1 MLRNIG
7 CILLSK
13 IDCSLT
19 VNPTLCGLCDKKKK
33 KLYCRICIEIYF
45 PVIQDLQVATM
56 SKVLYENLIN
66 LGGPVEGV

>member
-33 KLYCRICIEIYF
+33 TYTVGFVLKYNF
-45 PVIQDLQVATM
+45 P
-56 SKVLYENLIN
+56 
-66 LGGPVEGV
+66 